1 MLGIGEQIVRKGRDA
16 TSVSAVGS
24 TVASAVAPAGPL
36 TVSGNWD
43 TSSGS
48 KGKAASAAPATAS
61 SATAATTPDWNAST
75 GTDGTEEVVAG
86 VREERS
92 LLGL

>member
-61 SATAATTPDWNAST
+61 SAATATPDWNAST

-86 VREERS
+86 AREERG